1 MWTFNIEDDKYSSLC
16 VVPDIVVTFLLTA
29 FVSFLPKHLI
39 LHLLIY
45 SLGFPDGSE
54 FKASACK
61 VGYLGREDAPEK
73 EMATHSIILSWRIPW
88 MEEPGGLQS
97 MGSQESDRTEQLHS
111 HFSSLLEA
119 LLLTPSLVS
128 FSDNF
133 DMVLLHVS
141 GHSKP

>member
-1 MWTFNIEDDKYSSLC
+1 
-16 VVPDIVVTFLLTA
+16 
-29 FVSFLPKHLI
+29 
-39 LHLLIY
+39 
-45 SLGFPDGSE
+45 
-54 FKASACK
+54 
-61 VGYLGREDAPEK
+61 
-73 EMATHSIILSWRIPW
+73 MATHSIILSWRIPW

-141 GHSKP
+141 GHSKPQTKVSDMQNFSLCPVLQLFILAVSSFFCFYKLIHCRILPSNSTPCIIKWQKKSQPCLAGMFFV